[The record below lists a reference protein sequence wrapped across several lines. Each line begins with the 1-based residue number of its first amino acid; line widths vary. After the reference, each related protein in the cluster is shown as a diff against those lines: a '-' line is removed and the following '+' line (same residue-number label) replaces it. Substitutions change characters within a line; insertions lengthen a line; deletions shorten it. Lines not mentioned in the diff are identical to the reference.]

1 MLRAPP
7 RSPEPASEA
16 RAEAQ
21 RRSAEAGIAARAFG
35 ASESAPARGVPRL
48 PSGRPRFG
56 GGSRRA
62 LVVGL
67 GVALLLVLAG
77 ALSFGPLV
85 RSRVAREAERRKLD
99 IEIGGV
105 RPGFFAI
112 SLRDV
117 RVRPR
122 GVAGIEARIDRLNVE
137 LGATLA
143 VREVRA
149 KGGGLFLEGEPED
162 VAERLRDFRRTAGEK
177 APPSESDRPPTPMS
191 AEDLAL
197 SWKIASGGELT
208 GSGIRAAREAN
219 AIKLGCA
226 KCGVRHRNLALEVT
240 GADVELAPDG
250 APRRVTARA
259 LSVAHEAPRTEAP
272 RSRPAAASAEPAPP
286 PTPDAQQARR
296 GASAKAP
303 VVRRRRATSPC
314 CRSPICTRSARG
326 SPAPS
331 PRSRLAFPT
340 AAPWRSRASR

>member
-1 MLRAPP
+1 M
-7 RSPEPASEA
+7 
-16 RAEAQ
+16 
-21 RRSAEAGIAARAFG
+21 
-35 ASESAPARGVPRL
+35 
-48 PSGRPRFG
+48 
-56 GGSRRA
+56 
-62 LVVGL
+62 
-67 GVALLLVLAG
+67 LAG

-122 GVAGIEARIDRLNVE
+122 GVAGIEARIDRLSVD

-149 KGGGLFLEGEPED
+149 QGGGLFLEGEPED
-162 VAERLRDFRRTAGEK
+162 VAERLRDFRRTVGEK
-177 APPSESDRPPTPMS
+177 ATPAERDRSPTPMS

-197 SWKIASGGELT
+197 SWKLPSGGELT

-226 KCGVRHRNLALEVT
+226 RCGARHRNVAREVT

-272 RSRPAAASAEPAPP
+272 ALRPLPPRPSRRRRPSRRSAVARGPPRRRPPCPL
-286 PTPDAQQARR
+286 
-296 GASAKAP
+296 
-303 VVRRRRATSPC
+303 RRRRATSPC